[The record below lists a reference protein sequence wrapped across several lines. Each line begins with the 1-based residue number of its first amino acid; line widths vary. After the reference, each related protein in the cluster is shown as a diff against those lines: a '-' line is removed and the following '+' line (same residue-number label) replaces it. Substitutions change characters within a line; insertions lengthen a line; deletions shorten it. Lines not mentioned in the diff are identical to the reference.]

1 MSIVSV
7 PVRDVTCRKVISG
20 DWPNYIYKEEVCG
33 SPYYNNND
41 TYMVV
46 FGPTQHYELGI
57 FERNFK
63 GKVLFRGKPACNIN
77 HKGSGPRNTLI
88 IFEMEGHSNGDA

>member
-7 PVRDVTCRKVISG
+7 AVSTVVGRVATGV
-20 DWPNYIYKEEVCG
+20 WPNYTYKEFACA
-33 SPYYNNND
+33 SRYYNKDD

-46 FGPTQHYELGI
+46 FGPAQGHELGM
-57 FERNFK
+57 FDRNFK
-63 GKVLFRGKPACNIN
+63 GKVLFRSRPACNIN

-88 IFEMEGHSNGDA
+88 IFEMEGHTNGDA